1 MLVFFKVNIS
11 LICQSIVFWRMF
23 QNNPIPVSHG
33 NIYQTFGWPTIK
45 KLQIQ
50 SRKCYSQFCDLF
62 SFYLKKYLN
71 KSWCVIGSINKENK
85 VNPKSH
91 KILQINIIWNI
102 TQRMRNVWDSFLA
115 KNKAFFDHELFS
127 SFWLFDIKDKKEVN
141 SFYVLSIWFP
151 TFVLWCMSHDEDS
164 VIGDLTD
171 LESNRP
177 L

>member
-115 KNKAFFDHELFS
+115 KKQSIFWPWTFFVFLAF
-127 SFWLFDIKDKKEVN
+127 WYKRKKRSE
-141 SFYVLSIWFP
+141 
-151 TFVLWCMSHDEDS
+151 
-164 VIGDLTD
+164 
-171 LESNRP
+171 
-177 L
+177 

>member
-1 MLVFFKVNIS
+1 MLVFFKINIS
-11 LICQSIVFWRMF
+11 LVCQSNCFVFWRML

-115 KNKAFFDHELFS
+115 KKNKEFFDHENVFYL
-127 SFWLFDIKDKKEVN
+127 SFLLCNIIDKSKLHRY
-141 SFYVLSIWFP
+141 YVLSVW
-151 TFVLWCMSHDEDS
+151 
-164 VIGDLTD
+164 
-171 LESNRP
+171 
-177 L
+177 

>member
-1 MLVFFKVNIS
+1 MLVFFKINIS
-11 LICQSIVFWRMF
+11 LVCQSNCFVFWRML
-23 QNNPIPVSHG
+23 QNDSIPVSHG

-91 KILQINIIWNI
+91 KNLRINIIWNI

-115 KNKAFFDHELFS
+115 KKNKEFFGHENVF
-127 SFWLFDIKDKKEVN
+127 
-141 SFYVLSIWFP
+141 
-151 TFVLWCMSHDEDS
+151 FVFFAL
-164 VIGDLTD
+164 
-171 LESNRP
+171 
-177 L
+177 